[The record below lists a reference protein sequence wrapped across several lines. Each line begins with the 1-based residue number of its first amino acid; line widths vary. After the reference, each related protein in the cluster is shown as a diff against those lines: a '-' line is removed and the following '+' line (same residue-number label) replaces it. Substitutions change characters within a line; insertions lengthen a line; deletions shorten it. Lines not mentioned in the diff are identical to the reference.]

1 MTHIWKSPKMN
12 RFKQY
17 RTISIFKEYAN
28 YPNTDKYEI
37 EFTLADEDD
46 GDIESMPKIFK
57 RFYQDVTEYKFVHYC
72 FDGDFNHWEALKEN
86 KQFRKHYENWKA
98 ECINRLKCE
107 AMQKIVETAM
117 DDGNRNSFQ
126 ALKYL
131 VEREEKKTK
140 KKKEEKKVEE
150 IDKSFEEDLKRIQ
163 E

>member
-1 MTHIWKSPKMN
+1 MSHIWKTPRHNKL
-12 RFKQY
+12 KQY
-17 RTISIFKEYAN
+17 RTLTLFKEYATSVKN
-28 YPNTDKYEI
+28 AEYEP
-37 EFTLADEDD
+37 EFTLAEEDD
-46 GDIESMPKIFK
+46 GNIESMPKIYK
-57 RFYQDVTEYKFVHYC
+57 RFYQDVTEYKFVQYC
-72 FDGDFNHWEALKEN
+72 FNGDFAHWEVLKNCE
-86 KQFRKHYENWKA
+86 KFKKYYESWRT

-140 KKKEEKKVEE
+140 KKKVEKKVEE
-150 IDKSFEEDLKRIQ
+150 VDKSFEEDLKRIQ